1 MRRNLTCIV
10 CPRGCSLEVE
20 LEEGKVISVTGQ
32 SCKRGVAYAETE
44 CTHPTRTLTTTMALE
59 GGGVL
64 AVRTDKPVPKEL
76 VFELMKL
83 INATVVTNG
92 LMTFISRPM
101 MTIDIAL
108 TAIRLCILEM
118 KTNKPK

>member
-32 SCKRGVAYAETE
+32 SCKRGVVYAETE

-59 GGGVL
+59 NGGVL
-64 AVRTDKPVPKEL
+64 AVRTDKPIPKEL
-76 VFELMKL
+76 VFDCMKA
-83 INATVVTNG
+83 INAVKAPKGTRIGTV
-92 LMTFISRPM
+92 L
-101 MTIDIAL
+101 IADVL
-108 TAIRLCILEM
+108 GTGANVIASQNADE
-118 KTNKPK
+118 

>member
-20 LEEGKVISVTGQ
+20 IEEGKVISVTGQ

-76 VFELMKL
+76 VFDCMKE
-83 INATVVTNG
+83 INAMTAPRGTRIGTV
-92 LMTFISRPM
+92 LIA
-101 MTIDIAL
+101 DILGTGANVI
-108 TAIRLCILEM
+108 ASQNADE
-118 KTNKPK
+118 